1 MELVINKD
9 NADRIQSP
17 VIIEAANGP
26 ISSEAD
32 DILIKKGKIIIPD
45 LYANAGGVTVSY
57 FEWIKNLSRIRLGR
71 LQRRAQESQMSN
83 LIKGIEAMTG
93 KEFPLALKSR
103 TVQGLSERDLVFS
116 GLEDTM
122 TETYEAISRLWNS
135 EADIPDLRTA
145 AMMIAVKRIVQSY
158 SSMGI

>member
-1 MELVINKD
+1 
-9 NADRIQSP
+9 
-17 VIIEAANGP
+17 
-26 ISSEAD
+26 
-32 DILIKKGKIIIPD
+32 
-45 LYANAGGVTVSY
+45 
-57 FEWIKNLSRIRLGR
+57 
-71 LQRRAQESQMSN
+71 MSN

-145 AMMIAVKRIVQSY
+145 PMMIAVKRIVQSY